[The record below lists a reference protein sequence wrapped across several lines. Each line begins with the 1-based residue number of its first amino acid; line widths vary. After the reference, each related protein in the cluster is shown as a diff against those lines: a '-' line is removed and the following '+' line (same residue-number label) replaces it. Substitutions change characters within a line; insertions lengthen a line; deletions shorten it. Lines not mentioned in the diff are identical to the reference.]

1 MNTPIVDFLERYARQ
16 NALRLHMPGHKG
28 KGEHGELFDITEISG
43 ADVLYSSKGI
53 IKQSEENAAALF
65 SSKRTLYSTE
75 GSSLA
80 IRAMLYIIYMY
91 ARACEKPPVVLAG
104 RNAHKSFMTACGLVG
119 IDPQWIYPAR
129 SESLISCEITADIL
143 DDYLNTADT
152 KPAAV
157 YITSPDY
164 LGNIAD
170 ISELSA
176 VCKKHD
182 CLLAVD
188 NAHGAYLRFLET
200 SLHPITL
207 GADICCDSAHKTLPV
222 LTGGAYLHL
231 SASSPDIIEEY
242 AETAMSVFASTS
254 PSYLILQSLDA
265 ANEYLSQGYSERLS
279 DFTAAVLNL
288 GQRLSAHGYTLLGK
302 EPLKLTVASK
312 SYGYTGEELAEI
324 LAAENI
330 ECEFADADHLVM
342 MLTPETGECG
352 LDRLCQALL
361 SIPKKTALNQKAPA
375 STPKQKAMSV
385 REAMMSPS
393 EKLEVEKCKGR
404 ILASAGV
411 SCPPAIPV
419 VMCGEIIDDG
429 AIEALKYYGH
439 THCRVVK

>member
-1 MNTPIVDFLERYARQ
+1 
-16 NALRLHMPGHKG
+16 
-28 KGEHGELFDITEISG
+28 
-43 ADVLYSSKGI
+43 
-53 IKQSEENAAALF
+53 
-65 SSKRTLYSTE
+65 
-75 GSSLA
+75 
-80 IRAMLYIIYMY
+80 
-91 ARACEKPPVVLAG
+91 
-104 RNAHKSFMTACGLVG
+104 
-119 IDPQWIYPAR
+119 
-129 SESLISCEITADIL
+129 
-143 DDYLNTADT
+143 
-152 KPAAV
+152 
-157 YITSPDY
+157 
-164 LGNIAD
+164 
-170 ISELSA
+170 
-176 VCKKHD
+176 
-182 CLLAVD
+182 
-188 NAHGAYLRFLET
+188 
-200 SLHPITL
+200 
-207 GADICCDSAHKTLPV
+207 
-222 LTGGAYLHL
+222 
-231 SASSPDIIEEY
+231 
-242 AETAMSVFASTS
+242 MSVFASTS

-324 LAAENI
+324 LAGENI

-361 SIPKKTALNQKAPA
+361 SIPKKAALNQKAPA

-404 ILASAGV
+404 IIASAGV